1 MRWWRPPIKEWGVL
15 MDSVENV
22 WQAVKVMARSLPR
35 RRRRQAVLTFV
46 LLLLGA
52 AAEMLSVSAV
62 YTFLTFLTKQPGT
75 APATVENP
83 LLNWIPEGADTLIIV
98 TSGFIAVM
106 LLTGLIRLALTWM
119 TNSFSINTS
128 LDLSA
133 AAFQKITAQPY
144 NFYLV
149 NSSSQI
155 LSRFEKIQF
164 TMIIIASGVQAA
176 VSSVVALL
184 LIIFLLMLDFW
195 VAITLGSILIGSYI
209 IISFV
214 GQKTLVRNSK
224 LVAEALGDRV
234 QHIQQAIGGIR
245 DILLDRSQWV
255 FQRDFER
262 TGNQMR
268 RPQVV
273 NSFMAWAPRHAIE
286 SVGMTAIAVVAV
298 AVSDNEGGIIAALP
312 VLGGLA
318 IGAQRLVPLLQQAY
332 YGWSSFFGSRQTF
345 LEVAGLMALPGPT
358 MSEPTPGELAFHTAI
373 EFDRVSYGYT
383 GDRPVLRDVDF
394 QIRKGERI
402 GIIGSTG
409 SGKTTLT
416 DLLLG
421 LLMPSEGRIIIDGRG
436 LDQGTMSAWRAQV
449 AHVPQAIYLSDDTI
463 ARNIAFGV
471 FRDEID
477 PALVE
482 SAAQSAGLHKFIL
495 SLPER
500 YQTRCGERGIRLS
513 GGQRQRI
520 GIARA
525 LYKKATILVLDEA
538 TSALDNATE
547 RAVMESIS
555 TLSSSITVIMVAHR
569 LSSLS
574 ECNRIFHVE
583 NGSVREVS
591 HAEAGI
597 GQ

>member
-1 MRWWRPPIKEWGVL
+1 MV
-15 MDSVENV
+15 
-22 WQAVKVMARSLPR
+22 
-35 RRRRQAVLTFV
+35 TFV
-46 LLLLGA
+46 LMLMGA

-62 YTFLTFLTKQPGT
+62 YTFLTFLTKQGG
-75 APATVENP
+75 AATMIAGNP
-83 LLNWIPEGADTLIIV
+83 LLDLIPTGANQLLIV
-98 TSGFIAVM
+98 TGGFIVIM
-106 LLTGLIRLALTWM
+106 VLTGLIRLALTWL
-119 TNSFSINTS
+119 TSSFSINTG

-133 AAFQKITAQPY
+133 AAFRKITVQPY

-149 NSSSQI
+149 NGSSQI

-164 TMIIIASGVQAA
+164 TMTIIASGVQAV
-176 VSSVVALL
+176 VSSVVAIL
-184 LIIFLLMLDFW
+184 LIIFLLMLNFR
-195 VAITLGSILIGSYI
+195 VAVTLGSVLIGSYVL
-209 IISFV
+209 ISYV
-214 GQKTLVRNSK
+214 GQTRLVRNSK
-224 LVAEALGDRV
+224 LVADAMTDRV

-245 DILLDRSQWV
+245 DILLDQSQWV

-268 RPQVV
+268 RPQVS
-273 NSFMAWAPRHAIE
+273 NAFMAWAPRSLIE
-286 SVGMTAIAVVAV
+286 SIGMIAIAIVAV
-298 AVSDNEGGIIAALP
+298 VMSAKEGGLIAALP

-345 LEVAGLMALPGPT
+345 MEVAGLMALHDPAQAE
-358 MSEPTPGELAFHTAI
+358 SKPGEMAFQSTI
-373 EFDRVSYGYT
+373 EFDHVSFGYT
-383 GDRPVLRDVDF
+383 PDRPVLKDVTLD
-394 QIRKGERI
+394 IRKGERI

-421 LLMPSEGRIIIDGRG
+421 LLLPSSGRIAIDGRQ
-436 LDQGTMSAWRAQV
+436 LDLGSMSAWRAQV

-471 FRDEID
+471 FKEEVDMT
-477 PALVE
+477 LVE
-482 SAAQSAGLHKFIL
+482 SAARSAGLHDFIL
-495 SLPER
+495 TLPER
-500 YQTRCGERGIRLS
+500 YETRCGERGIRLS

-525 LYKKATILVLDEA
+525 LYKRATILILDEA

-555 TLSSSITVIMVAHR
+555 ELSSSITVIMVAHR

-574 ECNRIFHVE
+574 DCNRILQVE
-583 NGSVREVS
+583 RGRVREVD

-597 GQ
+597 TS